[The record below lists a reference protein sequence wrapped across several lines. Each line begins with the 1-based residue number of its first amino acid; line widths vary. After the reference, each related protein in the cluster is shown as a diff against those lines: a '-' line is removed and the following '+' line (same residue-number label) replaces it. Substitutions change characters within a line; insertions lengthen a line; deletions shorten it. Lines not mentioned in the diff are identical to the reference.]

1 MHKKGAKL
9 SLVHLFGFSKINRNY
24 IQKGREIRRNMKRMK
39 KVLSIVLSLAM
50 ILTSI
55 TVYNTKTAKADGADA
70 SSIENFTYTI
80 NTDSTITAKW
90 THCDN
95 TVYKEYVYIYSKD
108 TAEEINAETTF
119 GTQSEFDAVSTE
131 VGGWCWNRQDKGV
144 ENEANKIYKNKGEN
158 VKTKDGGKWVIVV
171 VRKNRESGNTVAF
184 YKSEAI
190 ETAKYVNTD
199 LNLKVERYE
208 KNVAYLKW
216 SPIDEA
222 AKYEVYNA
230 DTNELLATKKAT
242 DDWVDIKIEYGTKYN
257 FLVKAFDANGDK
269 IEITNNETTA
279 YQANTNM
286 SLAVSHNG
294 NVAKLTW
301 TEITNVSKYK
311 VYDGDDEIA
320 ELDANVKE
328 YVMSDLVENVE
339 HNITIKAFDEA
350 GNEITIT
357 NNTKTVVYSTTSK
370 APTEHTKADFS
381 NSLWTTLSTKAGT
394 VDNTYSINSD
404 NTLSTGVWYGIYAPH
419 SKAAYH
425 VERTACIL
433 SDDAASFTFQQR
445 NVTSAWINGNEYANP
460 SNALNCQGD
469 CTEISTEYLNAG
481 INVITLVL
489 SDGTYITFGIKVA
502 EPLGVDAT
510 AEATQDTIDPSTVTE
525 WKKMNGTTANGSKVY
540 KDSSVTTSTNGGLDG
555 CYEAGKMPNWN
566 LTEIIKA
573 KDVFGVVCGG
583 TDTVIIDGVEYINAK
598 DVRSTKVY
606 IGNDC
611 IYLDST
617 LLDAPAGETQ
627 YHMITLTGGTALTF
641 ILKVVGPEKKNEY
654 TVTVDNEAT
663 TVEEGENNYTFGSAE
678 YGYFDVNN
686 KVIYK
691 SGTTITVT
699 KNMEFTSINTLSIE
713 ATKGV
718 GIRFAD
724 PSGLRFKATITTDNK
739 TALNSDAITEG
750 FLITTND
757 IYTENGFNG
766 KVLTVENKPE
776 DGKKWFKDEEGTYCG
791 SVVNIV
797 DYTRKFVA
805 KAYVTIN
812 YVNAD
817 AVTLESDVVGYKS
830 ISGVANYIIDNGFI
844 DKYDEKAQ
852 ALINKFAGK

>member
-320 ELDANVKE
+320 ELYANVKE

-573 KDVFGVVCGG
+573 KDVFGVVRGG

>member
-1 MHKKGAKL
+1 M
-9 SLVHLFGFSKINRNY
+9 
-24 IQKGREIRRNMKRMK
+24 
-39 KVLSIVLSLAM
+39 
-50 ILTSI
+50 
-55 TVYNTKTAKADGADA
+55 KTANNG
-70 SSIENFTYTI
+70 
-80 NTDSTITAKW
+80 TDKW
-90 THCDN
+90 TDVAIKQGVTYN
-95 TVYKEYVYIYSKD
+95 LVVKAIDENG
-108 TAEEINAETTF
+108 EEIA
-119 GTQSEFDAVSTE
+119 
-131 VGGWCWNRQDKGV
+131 
-144 ENEANKIYKNKGEN
+144 
-158 VKTKDGGKWVIVV
+158 
-171 VRKNRESGNTVAF
+171 
-184 YKSEAI
+184 
-190 ETAKYVNTD
+190 
-199 LNLKVERYE
+199 
-208 KNVAYLKW
+208 
-216 SPIDEA
+216 
-222 AKYEVYNA
+222 
-230 DTNELLATKKAT
+230 
-242 DDWVDIKIEYGTKYN
+242 
-257 FLVKAFDANGDK
+257 
-269 IEITNNETTA
+269 ITNNTATA

-286 SLAVSHNG
+286 SLAVSYNG
-294 NVAKLTW
+294 NVATLKW

-425 VERTACIL
+425 GERTACIL

-540 KDSSVTTSTNGGLDG
+540 KDSSVTTSTNGSLDG

-573 KDVFGVVCGG
+573 KDVFGVVRGG

-686 KVIYK
+686 NVIYK

-699 KNMEFTSINTLSIE
+699 ENMKFTSINTLSIK

-776 DGKKWFKDEEGTYCG
+776 DGKKWFNDEEGTYCG

-812 YVNAD
+812 YVNDD
-817 AVTLESDVVGYKS
+817 AETLESDVVGYKS

-844 DKYDEKAQ
+844 GNYDEKAQ

>member
-1 MHKKGAKL
+1 
-9 SLVHLFGFSKINRNY
+9 
-24 IQKGREIRRNMKRMK
+24 MKRMK

-55 TVYNTKTAKADGADA
+55 TVYNTKTAKADDADSATPVGVEVTA
-70 SSIENFTYTI
+70 SVVN
-80 NTDSTITAKW
+80 NM
-90 THCDN
+90 
-95 TVYKEYVYIYSKD
+95 
-108 TAEEINAETTF
+108 INASWS
-119 GTQSEFDAVSTE
+119 QPDVEFASLAYFINYADDNIKLDSANWAKAAN
-131 VGGWCWNRQDKGV
+131 GWCWTAVNPTEKRTEISSVTKSNDNSIKVLEGGTFVITVQYLDAEG
-144 ENEANKIYKNKGEN
+144 N
-158 VKTKDGGKWVIVV
+158 V
-171 VRKNRESGNTVAF
+171 VATGTSNAVTTE
-184 YKSEAI
+184 KL
-190 ETAKYVNTD
+190 TNTD

-208 KNVAYLKW
+208 TGKAYLGW
-216 SPIDEA
+216 SIIGGAE
-222 AKYEVYNA
+222 KYEVYNA
-230 DTNELLATKKAT
+230 DTNELMKTANNGT
-242 DDWVDIKIEYGTKYN
+242 DKWTDVAIKQGVTYN
-257 FLVKAFDANGDK
+257 LVVKAIDENGEE
-269 IEITNNETTA
+269 IAITNNTATA

-286 SLAVSHNG
+286 SLAVSYNG
-294 NVAKLTW
+294 NVATLKW

-425 VERTACIL
+425 GERTACIL

-510 AEATQDTIDPSTVTE
+510 AEATQDKIDPSTVTE

-540 KDSSVTTSTNGGLDG
+540 KDSSVTTSTNGSLDG

-573 KDVFGVVCGG
+573 KDVFGVVRGG

-686 KVIYK
+686 NVIYK

-699 KNMEFTSINTLSIE
+699 ENMKFTSINTLSIK

-776 DGKKWFKDEEGTYCG
+776 DGKKWFNDEEGTYCG

-812 YVNAD
+812 YVNDD
-817 AVTLESDVVGYKS
+817 AETLESDVVGYKS

-844 DKYDEKAQ
+844 GNYDEKAQ

>member
-1 MHKKGAKL
+1 
-9 SLVHLFGFSKINRNY
+9 
-24 IQKGREIRRNMKRMK
+24 MKRMK

-55 TVYNTKTAKADGADA
+55 TVYNTKTAKADDADSATPVGVEVTA
-70 SSIENFTYTI
+70 SVVN
-80 NTDSTITAKW
+80 NM
-90 THCDN
+90 
-95 TVYKEYVYIYSKD
+95 
-108 TAEEINAETTF
+108 INASWS
-119 GTQSEFDAVSTE
+119 QPDVEFASLAYFINYADDNIKLDSAHWAKAAN
-131 VGGWCWNRQDKGV
+131 GWCWTAVNPTEKRTEISSVTKSNDNSIKVLEGGTFVITVQYLDAEG
-144 ENEANKIYKNKGEN
+144 N
-158 VKTKDGGKWVIVV
+158 V
-171 VRKNRESGNTVAF
+171 VATGISNAVTTE
-184 YKSEAI
+184 KL
-190 ETAKYVNTD
+190 TNTD

-208 KNVAYLKW
+208 TGKAYLGW
-216 SPIDEA
+216 SIIGGAE
-222 AKYEVYNA
+222 KYEVYNA
-230 DTNELLATKKAT
+230 DTNELMKTANNGT
-242 DDWVDIKIEYGTKYN
+242 DKWTDVAIKQGVTYN
-257 FLVKAFDANGDK
+257 LVVKAIDENGEE
-269 IEITNNETTA
+269 IAITNNTTTA

-286 SLAVSHNG
+286 SLAVSYNG
-294 NVAKLTW
+294 NVATLKW

-425 VERTACIL
+425 GERTACIL

-540 KDSSVTTSTNGGLDG
+540 KDSSVTTSTNGRLDG

-573 KDVFGVVCGG
+573 KDVFGVVRGG

-611 IYLDST
+611 IYVDST

-654 TVTVDNEAT
+654 TVTVDNKAT

-686 KVIYK
+686 NVIYK

-699 KNMEFTSINTLSIE
+699 ENMKFTSINTLSIK

-776 DGKKWFKDEEGTYCG
+776 DGKKWFNNEEGTYCG

>member
-1 MHKKGAKL
+1 MGWSIIGGA
-9 SLVHLFGFSKINRNY
+9 
-24 IQKGREIRRNMKRMK
+24 E
-39 KVLSIVLSLAM
+39 
-50 ILTSI
+50 
-55 TVYNTKTAKADGADA
+55 
-70 SSIENFTYTI
+70 
-80 NTDSTITAKW
+80 
-90 THCDN
+90 
-95 TVYKEYVYIYSKD
+95 
-108 TAEEINAETTF
+108 
-119 GTQSEFDAVSTE
+119 
-131 VGGWCWNRQDKGV
+131 
-144 ENEANKIYKNKGEN
+144 
-158 VKTKDGGKWVIVV
+158 
-171 VRKNRESGNTVAF
+171 
-184 YKSEAI
+184 
-190 ETAKYVNTD
+190 
-199 LNLKVERYE
+199 
-208 KNVAYLKW
+208 
-216 SPIDEA
+216 
-222 AKYEVYNA
+222 KYEVYNA
-230 DTNELLATKKAT
+230 DTNELMKTANNGT
-242 DDWVDIKIEYGTKYN
+242 DKWTDVAIKQGVTYN
-257 FLVKAFDANGDK
+257 LVVKAIDENGEE
-269 IEITNNETTA
+269 IAITNNTTTA
-279 YQANTNM
+279 YQANKNM
-286 SLAVSHNG
+286 SLAVSYNG
-294 NVAKLTW
+294 NVATLKW

-425 VERTACIL
+425 GERTACIL

-540 KDSSVTTSTNGGLDG
+540 KDSSVTTSTNGSLDG

-573 KDVFGVVCGG
+573 KDVFGVVRGG

-776 DGKKWFKDEEGTYCG
+776 DGKKWFNDEEGTYCG

-812 YVNAD
+812 YVNDD
-817 AVTLESDVVGYKS
+817 AETLESDVVGYKS

-844 DKYDEKAQ
+844 GNYDEKAQ

>member
-80 NTDSTITAKW
+80 NTDPTITAKW

-573 KDVFGVVCGG
+573 KDVFGVVRGG

>member
-1 MHKKGAKL
+1 
-9 SLVHLFGFSKINRNY
+9 
-24 IQKGREIRRNMKRMK
+24 MKRMK

-55 TVYNTKTAKADGADA
+55 TVYNTKTAKADDADSATPVGVEVTA
-70 SSIENFTYTI
+70 SVVN
-80 NTDSTITAKW
+80 NM
-90 THCDN
+90 
-95 TVYKEYVYIYSKD
+95 
-108 TAEEINAETTF
+108 INASWS
-119 GTQSEFDAVSTE
+119 QPDVEFASLAYFINYADDNIKLDSAHWAKAAN
-131 VGGWCWNRQDKGV
+131 GWCWTAVNPTEKRTEISSVTKSNDNSIKVLEGGTFVITVQYLDAEG
-144 ENEANKIYKNKGEN
+144 N
-158 VKTKDGGKWVIVV
+158 V
-171 VRKNRESGNTVAF
+171 VATGTSNAVTTE
-184 YKSEAI
+184 KL
-190 ETAKYVNTD
+190 TNTD

-208 KNVAYLKW
+208 TGKAYLGW
-216 SPIDEA
+216 SIIGGAE
-222 AKYEVYNA
+222 KYEVYNA
-230 DTNELLATKKAT
+230 DTNELMKTANNGT
-242 DDWVDIKIEYGTKYN
+242 DKWTDVAIKQGVTYN
-257 FLVKAFDANGDK
+257 LVVKAIDENGEE
-269 IEITNNETTA
+269 IAITNNTTTA

-286 SLAVSHNG
+286 SLAVSYNG
-294 NVAKLTW
+294 NVATLKW

-381 NSLWTTLSTKAGT
+381 NSLWKTLSTKAGT

-425 VERTACIL
+425 GERTACIL

-540 KDSSVTTSTNGGLDG
+540 KDSSVTTSTNGSLDG

-573 KDVFGVVCGG
+573 KDVFGVVRGG

-598 DVRSTKVY
+598 DARSTKVY

-611 IYLDST
+611 VYVDAA

-686 KVIYK
+686 NVIYK

-699 KNMEFTSINTLSIE
+699 ENMKFTSINTLSIK

-776 DGKKWFKDEEGTYCG
+776 DGKKWFNNEEGTYCG

>member
-1 MHKKGAKL
+1 
-9 SLVHLFGFSKINRNY
+9 
-24 IQKGREIRRNMKRMK
+24 MK

-55 TVYNTKTAKADGADA
+55 TVYNTKTTKADDADSATPVGVEVTASVVNNMINVSWSQPDVEFASLAYFINYADNNIKLDSAHWAKAA
-70 SSIENFTYTI
+70 N
-80 NTDSTITAKW
+80 
-90 THCDN
+90 
-95 TVYKEYVYIYSKD
+95 
-108 TAEEINAETTF
+108 
-119 GTQSEFDAVSTE
+119 
-131 VGGWCWNRQDKGV
+131 GWCWTAVNPTEKRTEISSITKSNDNSIKVLEGGTFVITVQYLDAEG
-144 ENEANKIYKNKGEN
+144 N
-158 VKTKDGGKWVIVV
+158 V
-171 VRKNRESGNTVAF
+171 VATGTSNAVTTE
-184 YKSEAI
+184 KL
-190 ETAKYVNTD
+190 TNTD

-208 KNVAYLKW
+208 TGKAYLGW
-216 SPIDEA
+216 SIIGGAE
-222 AKYEVYNA
+222 KYEVYNA
-230 DTNELLATKKAT
+230 DTNELMKTVNNGT
-242 DDWVDIKIEYGTKYN
+242 DKWTDVAIKQGVTYN
-257 FLVKAFDANGDK
+257 LVVKAIDENGEK
-269 IEITNNETTA
+269 IAITNNTTTA

-286 SLAVSHNG
+286 SLAVSYNG
-294 NVAKLTW
+294 NVATLTW
-301 TEITNVSKYK
+301 TKITNVSKYK

-425 VERTACIL
+425 GERTACIL

-489 SDGTYITFGIKVA
+489 SDGTYINFGIKVA

-525 WKKMNGTTANGSKVY
+525 WKQMNGTTANGSKVY
-540 KDSSVTTSTNGGLDG
+540 KDSTVTTSTDGGFDG
-555 CYEAGKMPNWN
+555 CYAANSSPKWN
-566 LTEIIKA
+566 ISDIMNEKP
-573 KDVFGVVCGG
+573 VFGVVRGN
-583 TDTVIIDGVEYINAK
+583 TDSVIIDGTEYINAK
-598 DVRSTKVY
+598 DARSTKVY

-611 IYLDST
+611 IYVDST

-686 KVIYK
+686 NVIYK

-699 KNMEFTSINTLSIE
+699 ENMEFTSINTLSIE

-724 PSGLRFKATITTDNK
+724 SSGLRFKATITTDNK

-757 IYTENGFNG
+757 IYTENRFNG

-776 DGKKWFKDEEGTYCG
+776 DGKKWFNDEQVTYCG

-817 AVTLESDVVGYKS
+817 AETLESDVVGYKS

-844 DKYDEKAQ
+844 GNYDEKAQ

>member
-1 MHKKGAKL
+1 
-9 SLVHLFGFSKINRNY
+9 
-24 IQKGREIRRNMKRMK
+24 
-39 KVLSIVLSLAM
+39 
-50 ILTSI
+50 
-55 TVYNTKTAKADGADA
+55 
-70 SSIENFTYTI
+70 
-80 NTDSTITAKW
+80 
-90 THCDN
+90 
-95 TVYKEYVYIYSKD
+95 
-108 TAEEINAETTF
+108 
-119 GTQSEFDAVSTE
+119 
-131 VGGWCWNRQDKGV
+131 
-144 ENEANKIYKNKGEN
+144 
-158 VKTKDGGKWVIVV
+158 
-171 VRKNRESGNTVAF
+171 
-184 YKSEAI
+184 
-190 ETAKYVNTD
+190 
-199 LNLKVERYE
+199 
-208 KNVAYLKW
+208 
-216 SPIDEA
+216 
-222 AKYEVYNA
+222 
-230 DTNELLATKKAT
+230 
-242 DDWVDIKIEYGTKYN
+242 
-257 FLVKAFDANGDK
+257 
-269 IEITNNETTA
+269 
-279 YQANTNM
+279 
-286 SLAVSHNG
+286 
-294 NVAKLTW
+294 
-301 TEITNVSKYK
+301 
-311 VYDGDDEIA
+311 
-320 ELDANVKE
+320 
-328 YVMSDLVENVE
+328 
-339 HNITIKAFDEA
+339 
-350 GNEITIT
+350 
-357 NNTKTVVYSTTSK
+357 
-370 APTEHTKADFS
+370 
-381 NSLWTTLSTKAGT
+381 
-394 VDNTYSINSD
+394 
-404 NTLSTGVWYGIYAPH
+404 
-419 SKAAYH
+419 
-425 VERTACIL
+425 
-433 SDDAASFTFQQR
+433 
-445 NVTSAWINGNEYANP
+445 
-460 SNALNCQGD
+460 
-469 CTEISTEYLNAG
+469 
-481 INVITLVL
+481 
-489 SDGTYITFGIKVA
+489 
-502 EPLGVDAT
+502 
-510 AEATQDTIDPSTVTE
+510 
-525 WKKMNGTTANGSKVY
+525 MNGTTANGSKVY
-540 KDSSVTTSTNGGLDG
+540 KDSSVTTSTNGSLDG

-573 KDVFGVVCGG
+573 KDVFGVVRGG

-611 IYLDST
+611 IYVDST

-654 TVTVDNEAT
+654 TVTVDNKAT

-686 KVIYK
+686 NVIYK

-699 KNMEFTSINTLSIE
+699 ENMKFTSINTLSIK

-776 DGKKWFKDEEGTYCG
+776 DGKKWFNNEEGTYCG

>member
-9 SLVHLFGFSKINRNY
+9 SLVHLFGLSKINRNY

-55 TVYNTKTAKADGADA
+55 TVYNTKTAKADDADSATPVGVEVTA
-70 SSIENFTYTI
+70 SVVN
-80 NTDSTITAKW
+80 NM
-90 THCDN
+90 
-95 TVYKEYVYIYSKD
+95 
-108 TAEEINAETTF
+108 INASWS
-119 GTQSEFDAVSTE
+119 QPDVEFASLAYFINYADDNIKLDSAHWAKAAN
-131 VGGWCWNRQDKGV
+131 GWCWTAVNPTEKRTEISSVTKSNDNSIKVLEGSTFVITVQYLDAEG
-144 ENEANKIYKNKGEN
+144 N
-158 VKTKDGGKWVIVV
+158 V
-171 VRKNRESGNTVAF
+171 VATGTSNAVTTE
-184 YKSEAI
+184 KL
-190 ETAKYVNTD
+190 TNTD

-208 KNVAYLKW
+208 TGKAYLGW
-216 SPIDEA
+216 SIIGGAE
-222 AKYEVYNA
+222 KYEVYNA
-230 DTNELLATKKAT
+230 DTNELMKTANNGT
-242 DDWVDIKIEYGTKYN
+242 DKWTDVAIKQGVTYN
-257 FLVKAFDANGDK
+257 LVVKAIDENGEE
-269 IEITNNETTA
+269 IAITNNTATA

-286 SLAVSHNG
+286 SLAVSYNG
-294 NVAKLTW
+294 NVATLKW

-425 VERTACIL
+425 GERTACIL

-540 KDSSVTTSTNGGLDG
+540 KDSSVTTSTNGSLDG

-573 KDVFGVVCGG
+573 KDVFGVVRGG

-686 KVIYK
+686 NVIYK

-699 KNMEFTSINTLSIE
+699 ENMKFTSINTLSIK

-776 DGKKWFKDEEGTYCG
+776 DGKKWFNDEEGTYCG

-812 YVNAD
+812 YVNDD
-817 AVTLESDVVGYKS
+817 AETLESDVVGYKS

-844 DKYDEKAQ
+844 GNYDEKAQ

>member
-1 MHKKGAKL
+1 
-9 SLVHLFGFSKINRNY
+9 
-24 IQKGREIRRNMKRMK
+24 MK

-55 TVYNTKTAKADGADA
+55 TVYNTKTTKADDADSATPVGVEVTASVVNNMINVSWSQPDVEFASLAYFINYADNNIKLDSAHWAKAA
-70 SSIENFTYTI
+70 N
-80 NTDSTITAKW
+80 
-90 THCDN
+90 
-95 TVYKEYVYIYSKD
+95 
-108 TAEEINAETTF
+108 
-119 GTQSEFDAVSTE
+119 
-131 VGGWCWNRQDKGV
+131 GWCWTAVNPTEKRTEISSITKSNDNSIKVLEGGTFVITVQYLDAEG
-144 ENEANKIYKNKGEN
+144 N
-158 VKTKDGGKWVIVV
+158 V
-171 VRKNRESGNTVAF
+171 VATGTSNAVTTE
-184 YKSEAI
+184 KL
-190 ETAKYVNTD
+190 TNTD

-208 KNVAYLKW
+208 TGKAYLGW
-216 SPIDEA
+216 SIIGGAE
-222 AKYEVYNA
+222 KYEVYNA
-230 DTNELLATKKAT
+230 DTNELMKTVNNGT
-242 DDWVDIKIEYGTKYN
+242 DKWTDVAIKQGVTYN
-257 FLVKAFDANGDK
+257 LVVKAIDENGEK
-269 IEITNNETTA
+269 IAITNNTTTA

-286 SLAVSHNG
+286 SLAVSYNG
-294 NVAKLTW
+294 NVATLTW
-301 TEITNVSKYK
+301 TKITNVSKYK

-425 VERTACIL
+425 GERTACIL

-469 CTEISTEYLNAG
+469 CTEISTEYLNVG

-489 SDGTYITFGIKVA
+489 SDGTYINFGIKVA

-525 WKKMNGTTANGSKVY
+525 WKQMNGTTANGSKVY
-540 KDSSVTTSTNGGLDG
+540 KDSTVTTSTDGGFDG
-555 CYEAGKMPNWN
+555 CYAANSSPKWN
-566 LTEIIKA
+566 ISDIMNEKP
-573 KDVFGVVCGG
+573 VFGVVRGN
-583 TDTVIIDGVEYINAK
+583 TDSVIIDGTEYINAK
-598 DVRSTKVY
+598 DARSTKVY

-611 IYLDST
+611 IYVDST

-686 KVIYK
+686 NVIYK

-699 KNMEFTSINTLSIE
+699 ENMEFTSINTLSIE

-724 PSGLRFKATITTDNK
+724 SSGLRFKATITTDNK

-757 IYTENGFNG
+757 IYTENRFNG

-776 DGKKWFKDEEGTYCG
+776 DGKKWFNDEEGTYCG

-817 AVTLESDVVGYKS
+817 AETLESDVVGYKS

-844 DKYDEKAQ
+844 GNYDEKAQ

>member
-1 MHKKGAKL
+1 
-9 SLVHLFGFSKINRNY
+9 
-24 IQKGREIRRNMKRMK
+24 MK

-55 TVYNTKTAKADGADA
+55 TVYNTKTAKADDADSATPVGVEVTA
-70 SSIENFTYTI
+70 SVVN
-80 NTDSTITAKW
+80 NM
-90 THCDN
+90 
-95 TVYKEYVYIYSKD
+95 
-108 TAEEINAETTF
+108 INASWS
-119 GTQSEFDAVSTE
+119 QPDVEFASLAYFINYADDNIKLDSAHWAKAAN
-131 VGGWCWNRQDKGV
+131 GWCWTAVNPTEKRTEISSVTKSNDNSIKVLEGGTFVITVQYLDAEG
-144 ENEANKIYKNKGEN
+144 N
-158 VKTKDGGKWVIVV
+158 V
-171 VRKNRESGNTVAF
+171 VATGTSNAVTTE
-184 YKSEAI
+184 KL
-190 ETAKYVNTD
+190 TNTD

-208 KNVAYLKW
+208 TGKAYLGW
-216 SPIDEA
+216 SIIGGAE
-222 AKYEVYNA
+222 KYEVYNA
-230 DTNELLATKKAT
+230 DTNELMKTANNGT
-242 DDWVDIKIEYGTKYN
+242 DKWTDVAIKQGVTYN
-257 FLVKAFDANGDK
+257 LVVKAIDENGEE
-269 IEITNNETTA
+269 IAITNNTATA

-286 SLAVSHNG
+286 SLAVSYNG
-294 NVAKLTW
+294 NVATLKW

-425 VERTACIL
+425 GERTACIL

-540 KDSSVTTSTNGGLDG
+540 KDSSVTTSTNGSLDG

-573 KDVFGVVCGG
+573 KDVFGVVRGG

-686 KVIYK
+686 NVIYK

-699 KNMEFTSINTLSIE
+699 ENMKFTSINTLSIK

-776 DGKKWFKDEEGTYCG
+776 DGKKWFNDEEGTYCG

-812 YVNAD
+812 YVNDD
-817 AVTLESDVVGYKS
+817 AETLESDVVGYKS

-844 DKYDEKAQ
+844 GNYDEKAQ

>member
-1 MHKKGAKL
+1 
-9 SLVHLFGFSKINRNY
+9 
-24 IQKGREIRRNMKRMK
+24 MKRMK

-445 NVTSAWINGNEYANP
+445 NVTSAWINGNEYTNP

-573 KDVFGVVCGG
+573 KDVFGVVRGG

>member
-1 MHKKGAKL
+1 
-9 SLVHLFGFSKINRNY
+9 
-24 IQKGREIRRNMKRMK
+24 MK

-55 TVYNTKTAKADGADA
+55 TIYDAKTTKAEDADSATPVGVEVTASVVNNMINVSWSQPDVEFASLAYFINYADDNIKLDSAHWAKAA
-70 SSIENFTYTI
+70 N
-80 NTDSTITAKW
+80 
-90 THCDN
+90 
-95 TVYKEYVYIYSKD
+95 
-108 TAEEINAETTF
+108 
-119 GTQSEFDAVSTE
+119 
-131 VGGWCWNRQDKGV
+131 GWCWTAVNPTEKRTEISSITKSNDNSIKVLEGGTFVITVQYLDAEG
-144 ENEANKIYKNKGEN
+144 N
-158 VKTKDGGKWVIVV
+158 V
-171 VRKNRESGNTVAF
+171 VATGTSNAVTTE
-184 YKSEAI
+184 KL
-190 ETAKYVNTD
+190 TNTD

-208 KNVAYLKW
+208 TGKAYLGW
-216 SPIDEA
+216 SIIGGAE
-222 AKYEVYNA
+222 KYEVYNA
-230 DTNELLATKKAT
+230 DTNELMKTVNNGT
-242 DDWVDIKIEYGTKYN
+242 DKWTDVAIKQGVTYN
-257 FLVKAFDANGDK
+257 LVVKAIDENGEK
-269 IEITNNETTA
+269 IAITNNTTTA

-286 SLAVSHNG
+286 SLAVSYNG
-294 NVAKLTW
+294 NVATLTW
-301 TEITNVSKYK
+301 TKITNVSKYK

-425 VERTACIL
+425 GERTACIL

-510 AEATQDTIDPSTVTE
+510 AEATQDTIDPSTITE
-525 WKKMNGTTANGSKVY
+525 WKQMNGTTANGSKVY
-540 KDSSVTTSTNGGLDG
+540 KDSTVTTSTDGGFDG
-555 CYEAGKMPNWN
+555 CYAANSSPKWN
-566 LTEIIKA
+566 ISDIMNEKP
-573 KDVFGVVCGG
+573 VFGVVRGN
-583 TDTVIIDGVEYINAK
+583 TDSVIIDGTEYINAK
-598 DVRSTKVY
+598 DARSTKVY

-611 IYLDST
+611 IYVDST

-686 KVIYK
+686 NVIYK

-699 KNMEFTSINTLSIE
+699 ENMEFTSINTLSIE

-724 PSGLRFKATITTDNK
+724 SSGLRFKATITTDNK

-757 IYTENGFNG
+757 IYTENRFNG

-776 DGKKWFKDEEGTYCG
+776 DGKKWFNDEEGKYCG
-791 SVVNIV
+791 SVVNII

-817 AVTLESDVVGYKS
+817 AETLESDVVGYKS

-844 DKYDEKAQ
+844 GNYDEKAQ

>member
-1 MHKKGAKL
+1 
-9 SLVHLFGFSKINRNY
+9 
-24 IQKGREIRRNMKRMK
+24 MK

-55 TVYNTKTAKADGADA
+55 TIYDAKTTKAEDADSATPVGVEVTASVVNNMINVSWSQPDVEFASLAYFINYADDNIKLDSAHWAKAA
-70 SSIENFTYTI
+70 N
-80 NTDSTITAKW
+80 
-90 THCDN
+90 
-95 TVYKEYVYIYSKD
+95 
-108 TAEEINAETTF
+108 
-119 GTQSEFDAVSTE
+119 
-131 VGGWCWNRQDKGV
+131 GWCWTAVNPTEKRTEISSITKSNDNSIKVLEGGTFVITVQYLDAEG
-144 ENEANKIYKNKGEN
+144 N
-158 VKTKDGGKWVIVV
+158 V
-171 VRKNRESGNTVAF
+171 VATGTSNAVTTE
-184 YKSEAI
+184 KL
-190 ETAKYVNTD
+190 TNTD

-208 KNVAYLKW
+208 TGKAYLGW
-216 SPIDEA
+216 SIIGGAE
-222 AKYEVYNA
+222 KYEVYNA
-230 DTNELLATKKAT
+230 DTNELMKTVNNGT
-242 DDWVDIKIEYGTKYN
+242 DKWTDVAIKQGVTYN
-257 FLVKAFDANGDK
+257 LVVKAIDENGEK
-269 IEITNNETTA
+269 IAITNNTTTA

-286 SLAVSHNG
+286 SLAVSYNG
-294 NVAKLTW
+294 NVATLTW
-301 TEITNVSKYK
+301 TKITNVSKYK

-425 VERTACIL
+425 GERTACIL

-510 AEATQDTIDPSTVTE
+510 AEATQDTIDPSTITE
-525 WKKMNGTTANGSKVY
+525 WKQMNGTTANGSKVY
-540 KDSSVTTSTNGGLDG
+540 KDSTVTTSTDGGFDG
-555 CYEAGKMPNWN
+555 CYAANSSPKWN
-566 LTEIIKA
+566 VSDIMNEKP
-573 KDVFGVVCGG
+573 VFGVVRGN
-583 TDTVIIDGVEYINAK
+583 TDSVIIDGTEYINAK
-598 DVRSTKVY
+598 DARSTKVY

-611 IYLDST
+611 IYVDST

-686 KVIYK
+686 NVIYK

-699 KNMEFTSINTLSIE
+699 ENMEFTSINTLSIE

-724 PSGLRFKATITTDNK
+724 SSGLRFKATITTDNK

-757 IYTENGFNG
+757 IYTENRFNG

-776 DGKKWFKDEEGTYCG
+776 DGKKWFNDEEGKYCG

-817 AVTLESDVVGYKS
+817 AETLESDVVGYKS

-844 DKYDEKAQ
+844 GNYDEKAQ

>member
-9 SLVHLFGFSKINRNY
+9 SLVHLFGLSKINRNY
-24 IQKGREIRRNMKRMK
+24 IQKGREIRINMKRMK

-55 TVYNTKTAKADGADA
+55 TVYNTKTAKADDADSATPVGVEVTA
-70 SSIENFTYTI
+70 SVVN
-80 NTDSTITAKW
+80 NM
-90 THCDN
+90 
-95 TVYKEYVYIYSKD
+95 
-108 TAEEINAETTF
+108 INASWS
-119 GTQSEFDAVSTE
+119 QPDVEFASLAYFINYADDNIKLDSAHWAKAAN
-131 VGGWCWNRQDKGV
+131 GWCWTAVNPTEKRTEISSVTKSNDNSIKVLKGGTFV
-144 ENEANKIYKNKGEN
+144 ITVQYLDAEGN
-158 VKTKDGGKWVIVV
+158 V
-171 VRKNRESGNTVAF
+171 VATGTSNAVTTE
-184 YKSEAI
+184 KL
-190 ETAKYVNTD
+190 TNTD

-208 KNVAYLKW
+208 TGKAYLGW
-216 SPIDEA
+216 SIIGGAE
-222 AKYEVYNA
+222 KYEVYNA
-230 DTNELLATKKAT
+230 DTNELMKTANNGT
-242 DDWVDIKIEYGTKYN
+242 DKWTDVAIKQGVTYN
-257 FLVKAFDANGDK
+257 LVVKAIDENGEE
-269 IEITNNETTA
+269 IAITNNTTTA
-279 YQANTNM
+279 YQANKNM
-286 SLAVSHNG
+286 SLAVSYNG
-294 NVAKLTW
+294 NVATLKW

-425 VERTACIL
+425 GERTACIL

-540 KDSSVTTSTNGGLDG
+540 KDSSVTTSTNGSLDG

-573 KDVFGVVCGG
+573 KDVFGVVRGG

-776 DGKKWFKDEEGTYCG
+776 DGKKWFNDEEGTYCG

-805 KAYVTIN
+805 KA
-812 YVNAD
+812 
-817 AVTLESDVVGYKS
+817 
-830 ISGVANYIIDNGFI
+830 
-844 DKYDEKAQ
+844 
-852 ALINKFAGK
+852 

>member
-1 MHKKGAKL
+1 
-9 SLVHLFGFSKINRNY
+9 
-24 IQKGREIRRNMKRMK
+24 MKRMK

-55 TVYNTKTAKADGADA
+55 TVYNTKTTKADDADSATPVGVEVTASVVNNMINVSWSQPDVEFASLAYFINYADNNIKLDSAHWAKAA
-70 SSIENFTYTI
+70 N
-80 NTDSTITAKW
+80 
-90 THCDN
+90 
-95 TVYKEYVYIYSKD
+95 
-108 TAEEINAETTF
+108 
-119 GTQSEFDAVSTE
+119 
-131 VGGWCWNRQDKGV
+131 GWCWTAVNPTEKRTEISSITKSNDNSIKVLEGGTFVITVQYLDAEG
-144 ENEANKIYKNKGEN
+144 N
-158 VKTKDGGKWVIVV
+158 V
-171 VRKNRESGNTVAF
+171 VATGTSNAVTTE
-184 YKSEAI
+184 KL
-190 ETAKYVNTD
+190 TNTD

-208 KNVAYLKW
+208 TGKAYLGW
-216 SPIDEA
+216 SIIGGAE
-222 AKYEVYNA
+222 KYEVYNA
-230 DTNELLATKKAT
+230 DTNELMKTVNNGT
-242 DDWVDIKIEYGTKYN
+242 DKWTDVAIKQGVTYN
-257 FLVKAFDANGDK
+257 LVVKAIDENGEK
-269 IEITNNETTA
+269 IAITNNTTTA

-286 SLAVSHNG
+286 SLAVSYNG
-294 NVAKLTW
+294 NVATLTW
-301 TEITNVSKYK
+301 TKITNVSKYK

-425 VERTACIL
+425 GERTACIL

-489 SDGTYITFGIKVA
+489 SDGTYINFGIKVA

-525 WKKMNGTTANGSKVY
+525 WKQMNGTTANGSKVY
-540 KDSSVTTSTNGGLDG
+540 KDSTVTTSTDGGFDG
-555 CYEAGKMPNWN
+555 CYAANSSPKWN
-566 LTEIIKA
+566 ISDIMNEKP
-573 KDVFGVVCGG
+573 VFGVVRGN
-583 TDTVIIDGVEYINAK
+583 TDSVIIDGTEYINAK
-598 DVRSTKVY
+598 DARSTKVY

-611 IYLDST
+611 IYVDST

-627 YHMITLTGGTALTF
+627 YHMITLIGGTALTF

-686 KVIYK
+686 NVIYK

-699 KNMEFTSINTLSIE
+699 ENMEFTSINTLSIE

-724 PSGLRFKATITTDNK
+724 SSGLRFKATITTDNK

-757 IYTENGFNG
+757 IYTENRFNG

-776 DGKKWFKDEEGTYCG
+776 DGKKWFNDEEGTYCG

-817 AVTLESDVVGYKS
+817 AETLESDVVGYKS

-844 DKYDEKAQ
+844 GNYDEKAQ

>member
-1 MHKKGAKL
+1 
-9 SLVHLFGFSKINRNY
+9 
-24 IQKGREIRRNMKRMK
+24 MKRMK

-370 APTEHTKADFS
+370 APIEHTKADFS

-573 KDVFGVVCGG
+573 KDVFGVVRGG

>member
-1 MHKKGAKL
+1 
-9 SLVHLFGFSKINRNY
+9 
-24 IQKGREIRRNMKRMK
+24 MK

-55 TVYNTKTAKADGADA
+55 TIYDAKTTKAEDADSATPVGVEVTASVVNNMINVSWSQPDVEFASLAYFINYADDNIKLDSAHWAKAA
-70 SSIENFTYTI
+70 N
-80 NTDSTITAKW
+80 
-90 THCDN
+90 
-95 TVYKEYVYIYSKD
+95 
-108 TAEEINAETTF
+108 
-119 GTQSEFDAVSTE
+119 
-131 VGGWCWNRQDKGV
+131 GWCWTAVNPTEKRTEISSITKSNDNSIKVLEGGTFVITVQYLDAEG
-144 ENEANKIYKNKGEN
+144 N
-158 VKTKDGGKWVIVV
+158 V
-171 VRKNRESGNTVAF
+171 VATGTSNAVTTE
-184 YKSEAI
+184 KL
-190 ETAKYVNTD
+190 TNTD

-208 KNVAYLKW
+208 TGKAYLGW
-216 SPIDEA
+216 SIIGGAE
-222 AKYEVYNA
+222 KYEVYNA
-230 DTNELLATKKAT
+230 DTNELMKTVNNGT
-242 DDWVDIKIEYGTKYN
+242 DKWTDVAIKQGVTYN
-257 FLVKAFDANGDK
+257 LVVKAIDENGEK
-269 IEITNNETTA
+269 IAITNNTTTA

-286 SLAVSHNG
+286 SLAVSYNG
-294 NVAKLTW
+294 NVATLTW
-301 TEITNVSKYK
+301 TKITNVSKYK

-370 APTEHTKADFS
+370 APIEHTKADFS

-404 NTLSTGVWYGIYAPH
+404 NILSTGVWYGIYAPH

-425 VERTACIL
+425 GERTACIL

-510 AEATQDTIDPSTVTE
+510 AEATQDTIDPSTITE
-525 WKKMNGTTANGSKVY
+525 WKQMNGTTANGSKVY
-540 KDSSVTTSTNGGLDG
+540 KDSTVTTSTDGGFDG
-555 CYEAGKMPNWN
+555 CYAANSSPKWN
-566 LTEIIKA
+566 ISDIMNEKP
-573 KDVFGVVCGG
+573 VFGVVRGN
-583 TDTVIIDGVEYINAK
+583 TDSVIIDGTEYINAK
-598 DVRSTKVY
+598 DARSTKVY

-611 IYLDST
+611 IYVDST

-686 KVIYK
+686 NVIYK

-699 KNMEFTSINTLSIE
+699 ENMEFTSINTLSIE

-724 PSGLRFKATITTDNK
+724 SSGLRFKATITTDNK

-757 IYTENGFNG
+757 IYTENRFNG

-776 DGKKWFKDEEGTYCG
+776 DGKKWFNDEEGTYCG

-817 AVTLESDVVGYKS
+817 AETLESDVVGYKS

-844 DKYDEKAQ
+844 GNYDEKAQ

>member
-1 MHKKGAKL
+1 
-9 SLVHLFGFSKINRNY
+9 
-24 IQKGREIRRNMKRMK
+24 MKRMK

-55 TVYNTKTAKADGADA
+55 TVYNTKTTKADDADSATPVGVEVTASVVNNMINVSWSQPDVEFASLAYFINYADNNIKLDSAHWAKAA
-70 SSIENFTYTI
+70 N
-80 NTDSTITAKW
+80 
-90 THCDN
+90 
-95 TVYKEYVYIYSKD
+95 
-108 TAEEINAETTF
+108 
-119 GTQSEFDAVSTE
+119 
-131 VGGWCWNRQDKGV
+131 GWCWTAVNPTEKRTEISSITKSNDNSIKVLEGGTFVITVQYLDAEG
-144 ENEANKIYKNKGEN
+144 N
-158 VKTKDGGKWVIVV
+158 V
-171 VRKNRESGNTVAF
+171 VATGTSNAVTTE
-184 YKSEAI
+184 KL
-190 ETAKYVNTD
+190 TNTD

-208 KNVAYLKW
+208 TGKAYLGW
-216 SPIDEA
+216 SIIGGAE
-222 AKYEVYNA
+222 KYEVYNA
-230 DTNELLATKKAT
+230 DTNELMKTVNNGT
-242 DDWVDIKIEYGTKYN
+242 DKWTDVAIKQGVTYN
-257 FLVKAFDANGDK
+257 LVVKAIDENGEK
-269 IEITNNETTA
+269 IAITNNTTTA

-286 SLAVSHNG
+286 SLAVSYNG
-294 NVAKLTW
+294 NVATLTW
-301 TEITNVSKYK
+301 TKITNVSKYK

-425 VERTACIL
+425 GERTACIL

-510 AEATQDTIDPSTVTE
+510 AEATQDTIDPSTVAE
-525 WKKMNGTTANGSKVY
+525 WKQMNGTTANGSKVY
-540 KDSSVTTSTNGGLDG
+540 KDSTVTTSTDGGFDG
-555 CYEAGKMPNWN
+555 CYAANSSPKWN
-566 LTEIIKA
+566 ISDIMNEKP
-573 KDVFGVVCGG
+573 VFGVVRGN
-583 TDTVIIDGVEYINAK
+583 TDSVIIDGTEYINAK
-598 DVRSTKVY
+598 DARSTKVY

-611 IYLDST
+611 IYVDST

-686 KVIYK
+686 NVIYK

-699 KNMEFTSINTLSIE
+699 ENMEFTSINTLSIE
-713 ATKGV
+713 VTKGV

-724 PSGLRFKATITTDNK
+724 SSGLRFKATITTDNK

-757 IYTENGFNG
+757 IYTENRFNG

-776 DGKKWFKDEEGTYCG
+776 DGKKWFNDEEGTYCG

-817 AVTLESDVVGYKS
+817 AETLESDVVGYKS

-844 DKYDEKAQ
+844 GNYDEKAQ

>member
-1 MHKKGAKL
+1 
-9 SLVHLFGFSKINRNY
+9 
-24 IQKGREIRRNMKRMK
+24 MKRMK

-55 TVYNTKTAKADGADA
+55 TVYNTKTAKADDADSATPVGVEVTA
-70 SSIENFTYTI
+70 SVVN
-80 NTDSTITAKW
+80 NM
-90 THCDN
+90 
-95 TVYKEYVYIYSKD
+95 
-108 TAEEINAETTF
+108 INASWS
-119 GTQSEFDAVSTE
+119 QPDVEFASLAYFINYADDNIKLDSAHWAKAAN
-131 VGGWCWNRQDKGV
+131 GWCWTAVNPTEKRTEISSVTKSNDNSIKVLEGGTFVITVQYLDAEG
-144 ENEANKIYKNKGEN
+144 N
-158 VKTKDGGKWVIVV
+158 V
-171 VRKNRESGNTVAF
+171 VATGILNAVTTE
-184 YKSEAI
+184 KL
-190 ETAKYVNTD
+190 TNTD

-208 KNVAYLKW
+208 TGKAYLGW
-216 SPIDEA
+216 SIIGGAE
-222 AKYEVYNA
+222 KYEVYNA
-230 DTNELLATKKAT
+230 DTNELMKTANNGT
-242 DDWVDIKIEYGTKYN
+242 DKWTDVAIKQGVTYN
-257 FLVKAFDANGDK
+257 LVVKAIDENGEE
-269 IEITNNETTA
+269 IAITNNTTTA

-286 SLAVSHNG
+286 SLAVSYNG
-294 NVAKLTW
+294 NVATLKW

-425 VERTACIL
+425 GERTACIL

-540 KDSSVTTSTNGGLDG
+540 KDSSVTTSTNGSLDG

-573 KDVFGVVCGG
+573 KDVFGVVRGG

-611 IYLDST
+611 IYVDST

-654 TVTVDNEAT
+654 TVTVDNKAT

-686 KVIYK
+686 NVIYK

-699 KNMEFTSINTLSIE
+699 ENMKFTSINTLSIK

-776 DGKKWFKDEEGTYCG
+776 DGKKWFNNEEGTYCG

>member
-1 MHKKGAKL
+1 
-9 SLVHLFGFSKINRNY
+9 
-24 IQKGREIRRNMKRMK
+24 MKRMK

-55 TVYNTKTAKADGADA
+55 TVYNTKTTKADDADSATPVGVEVTASVVNNMINVSWSQPDVEFASLAYFINYADNNIKLDSAHWAKAA
-70 SSIENFTYTI
+70 N
-80 NTDSTITAKW
+80 
-90 THCDN
+90 
-95 TVYKEYVYIYSKD
+95 
-108 TAEEINAETTF
+108 
-119 GTQSEFDAVSTE
+119 
-131 VGGWCWNRQDKGV
+131 GWCWTAVNPTEKRTEISSITKSNDNSIKVLEGGTFVITVQYLDAEG
-144 ENEANKIYKNKGEN
+144 N
-158 VKTKDGGKWVIVV
+158 V
-171 VRKNRESGNTVAF
+171 VATGTSNAVTTE
-184 YKSEAI
+184 KL
-190 ETAKYVNTD
+190 TNTD

-208 KNVAYLKW
+208 TGKAYLGW
-216 SPIDEA
+216 SIIGGAE
-222 AKYEVYNA
+222 KYEVYNA
-230 DTNELLATKKAT
+230 DTNELMKTVNNGT
-242 DDWVDIKIEYGTKYN
+242 DKWTDVAIKQGVTYN
-257 FLVKAFDANGDK
+257 LVVKAIDENGEK
-269 IEITNNETTA
+269 IAITNNTTTA
-279 YQANTNM
+279 YQANTNI
-286 SLAVSHNG
+286 SLAVSYNG
-294 NVAKLTW
+294 NVATLTW
-301 TEITNVSKYK
+301 TKITNVSKYK

-425 VERTACIL
+425 GERTACIL

-489 SDGTYITFGIKVA
+489 SDGTYINFGIKVA

-525 WKKMNGTTANGSKVY
+525 WKQMNGTTANGSKVY
-540 KDSSVTTSTNGGLDG
+540 KDSTVTTSTDGGFDG
-555 CYEAGKMPNWN
+555 CYAANSSPKWN
-566 LTEIIKA
+566 ISDIMNEKP
-573 KDVFGVVCGG
+573 VFGVVRGN
-583 TDTVIIDGVEYINAK
+583 TDSVIIDGTEYINAK
-598 DVRSTKVY
+598 DARSTKVY

-611 IYLDST
+611 IYVDST

-686 KVIYK
+686 NVIYK

-699 KNMEFTSINTLSIE
+699 ENMEFTSINTLSIE

-724 PSGLRFKATITTDNK
+724 SSGLRFKATITTDNK

-757 IYTENGFNG
+757 IYTENRFNG

-776 DGKKWFKDEEGTYCG
+776 DGKKWFNDEEGTYCG

-817 AVTLESDVVGYKS
+817 AETLESDVVGYKS

-844 DKYDEKAQ
+844 GNYDEKAQ

>member
-9 SLVHLFGFSKINRNY
+9 SLVHLFGLSKINRNY
-24 IQKGREIRRNMKRMK
+24 IQKGREIRINMKRMK

-55 TVYNTKTAKADGADA
+55 TVYNTKTAKADDADSATPVGVEVTA
-70 SSIENFTYTI
+70 SVVN
-80 NTDSTITAKW
+80 NM
-90 THCDN
+90 
-95 TVYKEYVYIYSKD
+95 
-108 TAEEINAETTF
+108 INASWS
-119 GTQSEFDAVSTE
+119 QPDVEFASLAYFINYADDNIKLDSAHWAKAAN
-131 VGGWCWNRQDKGV
+131 GWCWTAVNPTEKRTEISSVTKSNDNSIKVLKGGTFV
-144 ENEANKIYKNKGEN
+144 ITVQYLDAEGN
-158 VKTKDGGKWVIVV
+158 V
-171 VRKNRESGNTVAF
+171 VATGTSNAVTTE
-184 YKSEAI
+184 KL
-190 ETAKYVNTD
+190 TNTD

-208 KNVAYLKW
+208 TGKAYLGW
-216 SPIDEA
+216 SIIGGAE
-222 AKYEVYNA
+222 KYEVYNA
-230 DTNELLATKKAT
+230 DTNELMKTANNGT
-242 DDWVDIKIEYGTKYN
+242 DKWTDVAIKQGVTYN
-257 FLVKAFDANGDK
+257 LVVKAIDENGEE
-269 IEITNNETTA
+269 IAITNNTTTA
-279 YQANTNM
+279 YQANKNM
-286 SLAVSHNG
+286 SLAVSYNG
-294 NVAKLTW
+294 NVATLKW

-425 VERTACIL
+425 GERTACIL

-540 KDSSVTTSTNGGLDG
+540 KDSSVTTSTNGSLDG

-573 KDVFGVVCGG
+573 KDVFGVVRGG
-583 TDTVIIDGVEYINAK
+583 TDTIIIDGVEYINAK

-776 DGKKWFKDEEGTYCG
+776 DGKKWFNDEEGTYCG

-812 YVNAD
+812 YVNDD
-817 AVTLESDVVGYKS
+817 AETLESDVVGYKS

-844 DKYDEKAQ
+844 GNYDEKAQ

>member
-9 SLVHLFGFSKINRNY
+9 SLVHLFGLSKINRNY

-55 TVYNTKTAKADGADA
+55 TVYNTKTAKADDADSATPVGVEVTA
-70 SSIENFTYTI
+70 SVVN
-80 NTDSTITAKW
+80 NM
-90 THCDN
+90 
-95 TVYKEYVYIYSKD
+95 
-108 TAEEINAETTF
+108 INASWS
-119 GTQSEFDAVSTE
+119 QPDVEFASLAYFINYADDNIKLDSAHWAKAAN
-131 VGGWCWNRQDKGV
+131 GWCWTAVNPTEKRTEISSVTKSNDNSIKVLEGGTFVITVQYLDAEG
-144 ENEANKIYKNKGEN
+144 N
-158 VKTKDGGKWVIVV
+158 V
-171 VRKNRESGNTVAF
+171 VATGTSNAVTTE
-184 YKSEAI
+184 KL
-190 ETAKYVNTD
+190 TNTD

-208 KNVAYLKW
+208 TGKAYLGW
-216 SPIDEA
+216 SIIGGAE
-222 AKYEVYNA
+222 KYEVYNA
-230 DTNELLATKKAT
+230 DTNELMKTANNGT
-242 DDWVDIKIEYGTKYN
+242 DKWTDVAIKQGVTYN
-257 FLVKAFDANGDK
+257 LVVKAIDENGEE
-269 IEITNNETTA
+269 IAITNNTTTA

-286 SLAVSHNG
+286 SLAVSYNG
-294 NVAKLTW
+294 NVATLKW

-381 NSLWTTLSTKAGT
+381 NSLWKTLSTKAGT

-425 VERTACIL
+425 GERTACIL
-433 SDDAASFTFQQR
+433 SDDAASFTFRQR

-540 KDSSVTTSTNGGLDG
+540 KDSSVTTSTNGSLDG

-573 KDVFGVVCGG
+573 KDVFGVVRGG

-598 DVRSTKVY
+598 DARSTKVY

-611 IYLDST
+611 IYVDST

-686 KVIYK
+686 NVIYK

-699 KNMEFTSINTLSIE
+699 ENMKFTSINTLSIK

-776 DGKKWFKDEEGTYCG
+776 DGKKWFNDEEGTYCG

-817 AVTLESDVVGYKS
+817 AETLESDVVGYKS

-844 DKYDEKAQ
+844 GNYDEKAQ

>member
-1 MHKKGAKL
+1 
-9 SLVHLFGFSKINRNY
+9 
-24 IQKGREIRRNMKRMK
+24 MK

-55 TVYNTKTAKADGADA
+55 TVYNTKTAKADDADSATPVGVEVTA
-70 SSIENFTYTI
+70 SVVN
-80 NTDSTITAKW
+80 NM
-90 THCDN
+90 
-95 TVYKEYVYIYSKD
+95 
-108 TAEEINAETTF
+108 INASWS
-119 GTQSEFDAVSTE
+119 QPDVEFASLAYFINYADDNIKLDSAHWAKAAN
-131 VGGWCWNRQDKGV
+131 GWCWTAVNPTEKRTEISSVTKSNDNSIKVLKGGTFV
-144 ENEANKIYKNKGEN
+144 ITVQYLDAEGN
-158 VKTKDGGKWVIVV
+158 V
-171 VRKNRESGNTVAF
+171 VATGTSNAVTTE
-184 YKSEAI
+184 KL
-190 ETAKYVNTD
+190 TNTD

-208 KNVAYLKW
+208 TGKAYLGW
-216 SPIDEA
+216 SIIGGAE
-222 AKYEVYNA
+222 KYEVYNA
-230 DTNELLATKKAT
+230 DTNELMKTANNGT
-242 DDWVDIKIEYGTKYN
+242 DKWTDVAIKQGVTYN
-257 FLVKAFDANGDK
+257 LVVKAIDENGEE
-269 IEITNNETTA
+269 IAITNNTTTA
-279 YQANTNM
+279 YQANKNM
-286 SLAVSHNG
+286 SLAVSYNG
-294 NVAKLTW
+294 NVATLKW

-381 NSLWTTLSTKAGT
+381 NSLWTTLSTKAGN

-425 VERTACIL
+425 GERTACIL

-540 KDSSVTTSTNGGLDG
+540 KDSTVTTSANGGLDG

-573 KDVFGVVCGG
+573 KDVFGVVRGG

-757 IYTENGFNG
+757 IYTENRFNG

-812 YVNAD
+812 YVNAAD
-817 AVTLESDVVGYKS
+817 AETLESDVVGYKS
-830 ISGVANYIIDNGFI
+830 ISGVANYIIDKDFI
-844 DKYDEKAQ
+844 GSYDEKAQ

>member
-1 MHKKGAKL
+1 
-9 SLVHLFGFSKINRNY
+9 
-24 IQKGREIRRNMKRMK
+24 MK

-55 TVYNTKTAKADGADA
+55 TVYNTKTTKADDADSATPVGVEVTASVVNNMINVSWSQPDVEFASLAYFINYADNNIKLDSAHWAKAA
-70 SSIENFTYTI
+70 N
-80 NTDSTITAKW
+80 
-90 THCDN
+90 
-95 TVYKEYVYIYSKD
+95 
-108 TAEEINAETTF
+108 
-119 GTQSEFDAVSTE
+119 
-131 VGGWCWNRQDKGV
+131 GWCWTAVNPTEKRTEISSITKSNDNSIKVLEGGTFVITVQYLDAEG
-144 ENEANKIYKNKGEN
+144 N
-158 VKTKDGGKWVIVV
+158 V
-171 VRKNRESGNTVAF
+171 VATGTSNAVTTE
-184 YKSEAI
+184 KL
-190 ETAKYVNTD
+190 TNTD

-208 KNVAYLKW
+208 TGKAYLGW
-216 SPIDEA
+216 SIIGGAE
-222 AKYEVYNA
+222 KYEVYNA
-230 DTNELLATKKAT
+230 DTNELMKTVNNGT
-242 DDWVDIKIEYGTKYN
+242 DKWTDVAIKQGVTYN
-257 FLVKAFDANGDK
+257 LVVKAIDENGEK
-269 IEITNNETTA
+269 IAITNNTTTA

-286 SLAVSHNG
+286 SLAVSYNG
-294 NVAKLTW
+294 NVATLTW
-301 TEITNVSKYK
+301 TKITNVSKYK

-425 VERTACIL
+425 GERTACIL

-489 SDGTYITFGIKVA
+489 SDGTYINFGIKVA

-510 AEATQDTIDPSTVTE
+510 AEATQDTIAPSTVTE
-525 WKKMNGTTANGSKVY
+525 WKQMNGTTANGSKVY
-540 KDSSVTTSTNGGLDG
+540 KDSTVTTSTDGGFDG
-555 CYEAGKMPNWN
+555 CYAANSSPKWN
-566 LTEIIKA
+566 ISDIMNEKP
-573 KDVFGVVCGG
+573 VFGVVRGN
-583 TDTVIIDGVEYINAK
+583 TDSVIIDGTEYINAK
-598 DVRSTKVY
+598 DARSTKVY

-611 IYLDST
+611 IYVDST

-686 KVIYK
+686 NVIYK

-699 KNMEFTSINTLSIE
+699 ENMEFTSINTLSIE

-724 PSGLRFKATITTDNK
+724 SSGLRFKATITTDNK

-757 IYTENGFNG
+757 IYTENRFNG

-776 DGKKWFKDEEGTYCG
+776 DGKKWFNDEEGTYCG

-817 AVTLESDVVGYKS
+817 AETLESDVVGYKS

-844 DKYDEKAQ
+844 GNYDEKAQ

>member
-1 MHKKGAKL
+1 
-9 SLVHLFGFSKINRNY
+9 
-24 IQKGREIRRNMKRMK
+24 MK

-55 TVYNTKTAKADGADA
+55 TIYDAKTTKAEDADSATPVGVEVTASVVNNMINVSWSQPDVEFASLAYFINYADDNIKLDSAHWAKAA
-70 SSIENFTYTI
+70 N
-80 NTDSTITAKW
+80 
-90 THCDN
+90 
-95 TVYKEYVYIYSKD
+95 
-108 TAEEINAETTF
+108 
-119 GTQSEFDAVSTE
+119 
-131 VGGWCWNRQDKGV
+131 GWCWTAVNPTEKRTEISSITKSNDNSIKVLEGGTFVITVQYLDAEG
-144 ENEANKIYKNKGEN
+144 N
-158 VKTKDGGKWVIVV
+158 V
-171 VRKNRESGNTVAF
+171 VATGTSNAVTTE
-184 YKSEAI
+184 KL
-190 ETAKYVNTD
+190 TNTD

-208 KNVAYLKW
+208 TGKAYLGW
-216 SPIDEA
+216 SIIGGAE
-222 AKYEVYNA
+222 KYEVYNA
-230 DTNELLATKKAT
+230 DTNELMKTVNNGT
-242 DDWVDIKIEYGTKYN
+242 DKWTDVAIKQGVTYN
-257 FLVKAFDANGDK
+257 LVVKAIDENGEK
-269 IEITNNETTA
+269 IAITNNTTTA

-286 SLAVSHNG
+286 SLAVSYNG
-294 NVAKLTW
+294 NVATLTW
-301 TEITNVSKYK
+301 TKITNVSKYK

-425 VERTACIL
+425 GERTACIL

-510 AEATQDTIDPSTVTE
+510 AEATQDTIDPSTITE
-525 WKKMNGTTANGSKVY
+525 WKQMNGTTANGSKVY
-540 KDSSVTTSTNGGLDG
+540 KDSTVTTSTDGGFDG
-555 CYEAGKMPNWN
+555 CYAANSSPKWN
-566 LTEIIKA
+566 ISDIMNEKP
-573 KDVFGVVCGG
+573 VFGVVRGN
-583 TDTVIIDGVEYINAK
+583 TDSVIIDGTEYINAK
-598 DVRSTKVY
+598 DARSTKVY

-611 IYLDST
+611 IYVDST

-686 KVIYK
+686 NVIYK

-699 KNMEFTSINTLSIE
+699 ENMEFTSINTLSIE

-724 PSGLRFKATITTDNK
+724 SSGLRFKATITTDNK

-757 IYTENGFNG
+757 IYTENRFNG

-776 DGKKWFKDEEGTYCG
+776 DGKKWFNDEEGKYCG

-817 AVTLESDVVGYKS
+817 AETLESDVVGYKS

-844 DKYDEKAQ
+844 GNYDEKAQ

>member
-1 MHKKGAKL
+1 M
-9 SLVHLFGFSKINRNY
+9 
-24 IQKGREIRRNMKRMK
+24 
-39 KVLSIVLSLAM
+39 
-50 ILTSI
+50 
-55 TVYNTKTAKADGADA
+55 
-70 SSIENFTYTI
+70 
-80 NTDSTITAKW
+80 
-90 THCDN
+90 
-95 TVYKEYVYIYSKD
+95 YKEYVYIYSKD

-573 KDVFGVVCGG
+573 KDVFGVVRGG

>member
-9 SLVHLFGFSKINRNY
+9 SLVHLFGLFKINRNY

-55 TVYNTKTAKADGADA
+55 TVYNTKTAKADDADSATPVGVEVTA
-70 SSIENFTYTI
+70 SVVN
-80 NTDSTITAKW
+80 NM
-90 THCDN
+90 
-95 TVYKEYVYIYSKD
+95 
-108 TAEEINAETTF
+108 INASWS
-119 GTQSEFDAVSTE
+119 QPDVEFASLAYFINYADDNIKLDSAHWAKAAN
-131 VGGWCWNRQDKGV
+131 GWCWTAVNPTEKRTEISSVTKSNDNSIKVLEGGTFVITVQYLDAEG
-144 ENEANKIYKNKGEN
+144 N
-158 VKTKDGGKWVIVV
+158 V
-171 VRKNRESGNTVAF
+171 VATGISNAVTTE
-184 YKSEAI
+184 KL
-190 ETAKYVNTD
+190 TNTD

-208 KNVAYLKW
+208 TGKAYLGW
-216 SPIDEA
+216 SIIGGAE
-222 AKYEVYNA
+222 KYEVYNA
-230 DTNELLATKKAT
+230 DTNELMKTANNGT
-242 DDWVDIKIEYGTKYN
+242 DKWTDVAIKQGVTYN
-257 FLVKAFDANGDK
+257 LVVKAIDENGEE
-269 IEITNNETTA
+269 IAITNNTTTA

-286 SLAVSHNG
+286 SLAVSYNG
-294 NVAKLTW
+294 NVATLKW

-425 VERTACIL
+425 GERTACIL

-510 AEATQDTIDPSTVTE
+510 AEATQDTIDPSTVIE

-540 KDSSVTTSTNGGLDG
+540 KDSSVTTSTNGSLDG

-573 KDVFGVVCGG
+573 KDVFGVVRGG

-611 IYLDST
+611 IYVDST

-654 TVTVDNEAT
+654 TVTVDNKAT

-686 KVIYK
+686 NVIYK

-699 KNMEFTSINTLSIE
+699 ENMKFTSINTLSIK

-776 DGKKWFKDEEGTYCG
+776 DGKKWFNNEEGTYCG

>member
-1 MHKKGAKL
+1 
-9 SLVHLFGFSKINRNY
+9 
-24 IQKGREIRRNMKRMK
+24 MKRMK

-55 TVYNTKTAKADGADA
+55 TVYNTKTAKADDADSATPVGVGVTA
-70 SSIENFTYTI
+70 SVVN
-80 NTDSTITAKW
+80 NM
-90 THCDN
+90 
-95 TVYKEYVYIYSKD
+95 
-108 TAEEINAETTF
+108 INASWS
-119 GTQSEFDAVSTE
+119 QPDVEFASLAFFINYADDNIKLDSAHWAKAAN
-131 VGGWCWNRQDKGV
+131 GWCWTAVNPTEKRTEISSVTKSNDNSIKVLEGGTFVITVQYLDAEG
-144 ENEANKIYKNKGEN
+144 N
-158 VKTKDGGKWVIVV
+158 V
-171 VRKNRESGNTVAF
+171 VATGTSNAVTTE
-184 YKSEAI
+184 KL
-190 ETAKYVNTD
+190 TNTD

-208 KNVAYLKW
+208 TGKAYLGW
-216 SPIDEA
+216 SIIGGAE
-222 AKYEVYNA
+222 KYEVYNA
-230 DTNELLATKKAT
+230 DTNELMKTANNGT
-242 DDWVDIKIEYGTKYN
+242 DKWTDVAIKQGVTYN
-257 FLVKAFDANGDK
+257 LVVKAIDENGEE
-269 IEITNNETTA
+269 IAITNNTTTA
-279 YQANTNM
+279 YQANKNM
-286 SLAVSHNG
+286 SLAVSYNG
-294 NVAKLTW
+294 NIATLKW

-425 VERTACIL
+425 GERTACIL

-540 KDSSVTTSTNGGLDG
+540 KDSSVTTSTNGSLDG

-573 KDVFGVVCGG
+573 KDVFGVVRGG

-598 DVRSTKVY
+598 DARSTKVY
-606 IGNDC
+606 IGKDC
-611 IYLDST
+611 IYVDST

-654 TVTVDNEAT
+654 TVTVDNKAT

-686 KVIYK
+686 NVIYK

-699 KNMEFTSINTLSIE
+699 ENMEFTSINTLSIE

-766 KVLTVENKPE
+766 KVLKVENKPE
-776 DGKKWFKDEEGTYCG
+776 DGKKWFNDEEGTYCG

-817 AVTLESDVVGYKS
+817 AETLESDVVGYKS

-844 DKYDEKAQ
+844 GNYDEKAQ

>member
-1 MHKKGAKL
+1 MK
-9 SLVHLFGFSKINRNY
+9 R
-24 IQKGREIRRNMKRMK
+24 MKRMK

-55 TVYNTKTAKADGADA
+55 TIYDAKTTKAEDADSATPVGVEVTASVVNNMINVSWSQPDVEFASLAYFINYADDNIKLDSAHWAKAA
-70 SSIENFTYTI
+70 N
-80 NTDSTITAKW
+80 
-90 THCDN
+90 
-95 TVYKEYVYIYSKD
+95 
-108 TAEEINAETTF
+108 
-119 GTQSEFDAVSTE
+119 
-131 VGGWCWNRQDKGV
+131 GWCWTAVNPTEKRTEISSITKSNDNSIKVLEGGTFVITVQYLDAEG
-144 ENEANKIYKNKGEN
+144 N
-158 VKTKDGGKWVIVV
+158 V
-171 VRKNRESGNTVAF
+171 VATGTSNAVTTE
-184 YKSEAI
+184 KL
-190 ETAKYVNTD
+190 TNTD

-208 KNVAYLKW
+208 TGKAYLGW
-216 SPIDEA
+216 SIIGGAE
-222 AKYEVYNA
+222 KYEVYNA
-230 DTNELLATKKAT
+230 DTNELMKTVNNGT
-242 DDWVDIKIEYGTKYN
+242 DKWTDVAIKQGVTYN
-257 FLVKAFDANGDK
+257 LVVKAIDENGEK
-269 IEITNNETTA
+269 IAITNNTTTA

-286 SLAVSHNG
+286 SLAVSYNG
-294 NVAKLTW
+294 NVATLTW
-301 TEITNVSKYK
+301 TKITNVSKYK

-425 VERTACIL
+425 GERTACIL

-510 AEATQDTIDPSTVTE
+510 AEATQDTIDPSTITE
-525 WKKMNGTTANGSKVY
+525 WKQMNGTTANGSKVY
-540 KDSSVTTSTNGGLDG
+540 KDSTVTTSTDGGFDG
-555 CYEAGKMPNWN
+555 CYAANSSPKWN
-566 LTEIIKA
+566 ISDIMNEKP
-573 KDVFGVVCGG
+573 VFGVVRGN
-583 TDTVIIDGVEYINAK
+583 TDSVIIDGTEYINAK
-598 DVRSTKVY
+598 DARSTKVY

-611 IYLDST
+611 IYVDST

-686 KVIYK
+686 NVIYK

-699 KNMEFTSINTLSIE
+699 ENMEFTSINTLSIE

-724 PSGLRFKATITTDNK
+724 SSGLRFKATITTDNK

-757 IYTENGFNG
+757 IYTENRFNG

-776 DGKKWFKDEEGTYCG
+776 DGKKWFNDEEGKYCG

-817 AVTLESDVVGYKS
+817 AETLESDVVGYKS

-844 DKYDEKAQ
+844 GNYDEKAQ

>member
-404 NTLSTGVWYGIYAPH
+404 NTLSTGIWYGIYAPH

-573 KDVFGVVCGG
+573 KDVFGVVRGG